1 MRKVSQI
8 ENLREIKGQEIAS
21 HEGSVKRISENE
33 YEVLSQSQK
42 YIWYTIRKGESGWV
56 CNCPDFRKRG
66 SHCKHIIAVQISYH
80 LHEEIVNKV
89 ISPVEMRN
97 CPVCGSS
104 NVMKHGISH
113 NKYGDLQ
120 RYQCKACR
128 YRFTVNVG
136 FERMHAVPQA
146 ITSAMQLYFTQESL
160 RNIQKFLRLQG
171 IKVSH
176 VTVYNWIKK
185 YVSLMDEYLEK
196 IQPKVGDTWRADEVY
211 AKINGNRKYVFA
223 LMDDKTRFY
232 LAQEVSETKEGHDA
246 RMLFRNAK
254 ERAGKKPSVMVTDGL
269 ASYHDAFNKEY
280 YSNKQDS
287 VHINTIQLTGEHN
300 NNLMERANGEFRDRE
315 KVTRGLKINDSPM
328 IEGYKI
334 YHNFFKPHMG
344 LDNKTPA
351 DIAGIEIQGEN
362 KWKTVIENATMSRKL
377 TTQNEG
383 VMSS

>member
-1 MRKVSQI
+1 MIS
-8 ENLREIKGQEIAS
+8 LREIKGQEIAS
-21 HEGSVKRISENE
+21 HEGAIKRISESE
-33 YEVLSQSQK
+33 YEVQSQSK
-42 YIWYTIRKGESGWV
+42 RYFWYSVRKMDTGWT
-56 CNCPDFRKRG
+56 CSCPDFRKRG
-66 SHCKHIIAVQISYH
+66 SYCKHIIAVQISYN
-80 LHEEIVNKV
+80 LHEEIVKKV
-89 ISPVEMRN
+89 ISPVEMKS
-97 CPVCGSS
+97 CPICGSN
-104 NVMKHGISH
+104 NVVKHGISH

-128 YRFTVNVG
+128 YRFTVNLG
-136 FERMHAVPQA
+136 FERMHALPQA

-176 VTVYNWIKK
+176 VTIYNWIRK
-185 YVSLMDEYLEK
+185 YVTLMDEYLSK
-196 IQPKVGDTWRADEVY
+196 IQPKVGDTWRADEVW

-254 ERAGKKPSVMVTDGL
+254 ERAGKRPAIMITDGL
-269 ASYHDAFNKEY
+269 HSYHEAFNKEY
-280 YSNKQDS
+280 YTNKKDS
-287 VHINTIQLTGEHN
+287 IHINTIQLTGEHN

-315 KVTRGLKINDSPM
+315 KCTRGLKINESPM

-351 DIAGIEIQGEN
+351 DMAGIEIQGEN
-362 KWKTVIENATMSRKL
+362 KWKTVIENASMSRKL
-377 TTQNEG
+377 TVQNNE